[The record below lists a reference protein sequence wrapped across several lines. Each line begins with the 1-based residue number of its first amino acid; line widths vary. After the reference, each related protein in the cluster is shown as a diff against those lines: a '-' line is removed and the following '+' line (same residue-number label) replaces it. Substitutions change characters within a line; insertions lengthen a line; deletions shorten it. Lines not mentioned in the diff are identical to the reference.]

1 MERLTTPGYKYRS
14 CDFMDDGVYI
24 DMNRLREYEDTGL
37 TPEQIQELRKQ
48 NMAAGPKSS
57 EEKSMDKISI
67 TLTLYFEI
75 KDADLFGGDGT
86 VGYTKIH
93 SDLRI
98 SHLEHFNAAEY
109 AKALAE
115 DTAKLLH
122 TSPENM
128 KIISRMEYEENTEE

>member
-1 MERLTTPGYKYRS
+1 
-14 CDFMDDGVYI
+14 
-24 DMNRLREYEDTGL
+24 
-37 TPEQIQELRKQ
+37 
-48 NMAAGPKSS
+48 MAAGQKPS

-75 KDADLFGGDGT
+75 KDADLFGGEGT

-98 SHLEHFNAAEY
+98 SHLKHFNVTEY

-122 TSPENM
+122 TLPENM
-128 KIISRMEYEENTEE
+128 RIISRMEYEENTEE

>member
-1 MERLTTPGYKYRS
+1 
-14 CDFMDDGVYI
+14 
-24 DMNRLREYEDTGL
+24 
-37 TPEQIQELRKQ
+37 
-48 NMAAGPKSS
+48 MAAGQKPS

-75 KDADLFGGDGT
+75 KDADLFGGEGT

-98 SHLEHFNAAEY
+98 SHLEHFNVTEY

-122 TSPENM
+122 TPPENM
-128 KIISRMEYEENTEE
+128 KIISRIEYEENTDE

>member
-1 MERLTTPGYKYRS
+1 
-14 CDFMDDGVYI
+14 
-24 DMNRLREYEDTGL
+24 
-37 TPEQIQELRKQ
+37 
-48 NMAAGPKSS
+48 MAAGQKPS

-75 KDADLFGGDGT
+75 KDADLFGGEGT

-98 SHLEHFNAAEY
+98 SYMEHFNAAKY

-122 TSPENM
+122 TLPENM
-128 KIISRMEYEENTEE
+128 RIISRMEYEENTEE